1 MLKYKVFTF
10 LLFTLC
16 FMSFYTV
23 NGKENSLPLLGKV
36 IYIDP
41 GHGGRDPGAMY
52 KNIMEKDIN
61 LSISKK
67 LKNNLENL
75 GAIVYMT
82 RYDDYD
88 LSVKYTNSKKR
99 SDLANRIEIIN
110 NSNTDMYISIHL
122 NAENSENWRGVQIFY
137 DDINPKNKEL
147 ANTIYKEFK
156 NNFSTTREVK
166 ELTNIYLHRKV
177 EKLGILVEAGFLS
190 NANDRY
196 LLKQKT
202 HQQALSNIITEG
214 ILKYYKLS

>member
-1 MLKYKVFTF
+1 MLKYKTFMF
-10 LLFTLC
+10 LLFTLF

-23 NGKENSLPLLGKV
+23 TGRENNLPLIGKV

-99 SDLANRIEIIN
+99 SDLAKRIEIIN
-110 NSNTDMYISIHL
+110 NSDTDMYISIHL
-122 NAENSENWRGVQIFY
+122 NAENSENWRGAQIFY
-137 DDINPKNKEL
+137 DDINPENKKL
-147 ANTIYKEFK
+147 ADYIYKEFK

-196 LLKQKT
+196 LLKQNNHQKT
-202 HQQALSNIITEG
+202 LANIITEG

>member
-1 MLKYKVFTF
+1 MLKYKTFMF
-10 LLFTLC
+10 LLFTLF

-23 NGKENSLPLLGKV
+23 TGRENNLPLIGKV

-99 SDLANRIEIIN
+99 SDLAKRIEIIN
-110 NSNTDMYISIHL
+110 NFDTDMYISIHL
-122 NAENSENWRGVQIFY
+122 NAENSENWRGAQIFY
-137 DDINPKNKEL
+137 DDINPENKKL
-147 ANTIYKEFK
+147 ADYIYKEFK

-196 LLKQKT
+196 LLKQNN
-202 HQQALSNIITEG
+202 HQQTLANIITEG

>member
-1 MLKYKVFTF
+1 MLKYKTFMF
-10 LLFTLC
+10 LLFTLF

-23 NGKENSLPLLGKV
+23 TGRENNLPLIGKV

-99 SDLANRIEIIN
+99 SDLAKRIEIIN
-110 NSNTDMYISIHL
+110 NSDTDMYISIHL
-122 NAENSENWRGVQIFY
+122 NAENSENWRGAQIFY
-137 DDINPKNKEL
+137 DDINPENKKL
-147 ANTIYKEFK
+147 ADYIYKEFK

-196 LLKQKT
+196 LLKQNN
-202 HQQALSNIITEG
+202 HQQTLANIITEG